1 MRKTWIISLAVSV
14 CVWISPLHLVQSA
27 AQSTLP
33 PEVARHGYADMIVV
47 NGKVVSVD
55 DAGLNMNPGHIYEAM
70 AIKGNR
76 IVALGT
82 SDRIRTLANSNTT
95 VIDVEGQTV
104 IPGIVESHV
113 HIFGDPVLAAQMGL
127 RTPDKGV
134 NVRVKAGRDVEST
147 RLIVENAIRE
157 ALPKVQPGEWVRVG
171 IQANPEERVSRS
183 HVFSWVTLGDF
194 EPRER
199 LDRLATDNPVMVQ
212 VASRATVNSRAWELM
227 QQYFPALDDYYKV
240 TLADAP
246 DSPEKGLIGV
256 EGMVSLQWEVW
267 WRDQPLTLLADMMR
281 RTLQI
286 AAAHG
291 ITTFS
296 SRLTHPKLMDTYTM
310 LNREGQMPI
319 RFAALMEGHRRPR
332 DPDTIRQFY
341 EMTGNLTNVGN
352 DRFWINGVA
361 TELWDSSFPQACL
374 GPDVPAPPEIK
385 RREMCPGPG
394 KLYYDTLKNA
404 IKAGWRLAGIHGV
417 GSHGVRLFI
426 QMAEDA
432 MRESGRP
439 VEDLRQLR
447 LTVEHAE
454 ALGQP
459 PDVMEGLKKYGMI
472 VSVHPPRLFREPDY
486 VRDYGPE
493 VQKFMQPIKSWLDQG
508 VKVVGQMERYRNV
521 GYIWTIPMTRK
532 IIDGK
537 VVLPEEAI
545 DRVTVLKMWTKWAS
559 EYVMKED
566 DLGSLEV
573 GKLGDFVVLDQ
584 DYLTIPIEQIPDI
597 RPQMTVVG
605 GKIEHLEAG
614 FAGNLGLEPAGYQF
628 PDDYEPWGEYVPE
641 Y

>member
-1 MRKTWIISLAVSV
+1 
-14 CVWISPLHLVQSA
+14 
-27 AQSTLP
+27 
-33 PEVARHGYADMIVV
+33 
-47 NGKVVSVD
+47 
-55 DAGLNMNPGHIYEAM
+55 
-70 AIKGNR
+70 
-76 IVALGT
+76 
-82 SDRIRTLANSNTT
+82 
-95 VIDVEGQTV
+95 
-104 IPGIVESHV
+104 
-113 HIFGDPVLAAQMGL
+113 
-127 RTPDKGV
+127 
-134 NVRVKAGRDVEST
+134 
-147 RLIVENAIRE
+147 
-157 ALPKVQPGEWVRVG
+157 
-171 IQANPEERVSRS
+171 
-183 HVFSWVTLGDF
+183 
-194 EPRER
+194 
-199 LDRLATDNPVMVQ
+199 
-212 VASRATVNSRAWELM
+212 
-227 QQYFPALDDYYKV
+227 
-240 TLADAP
+240 
-246 DSPEKGLIGV
+246 
-256 EGMVSLQWEVW
+256 
-267 WRDQPLTLLADMMR
+267 
-281 RTLQI
+281 
-286 AAAHG
+286 
-291 ITTFS
+291 
-296 SRLTHPKLMDTYTM
+296 
-310 LNREGQMPI
+310 
-319 RFAALMEGHRRPR
+319 
-332 DPDTIRQFY
+332 
-341 EMTGNLTNVGN
+341 MTGNLTNVGN

-493 VQKFMQPIKSWLDQG
+493 VQRFMQPIKSWLDQG

-521 GYIWTIPMTRK
+521 GYVWTIPMTRK

-614 FAGNLGLEPAGYQF
+614 FARNLGLEPAGYQF

>member
-1 MRKTWIISLAVSV
+1 MQKTWILSIAAMVSL
-14 CVWISPLHLVQSA
+14 WMSPLMLIPSEAQSA
-27 AQSTLP
+27 LP
-33 PEVARHGYADMIVV
+33 PEVAKHGYADMIVV
-47 NGKVVSVD
+47 NGKLVSVD
-55 DAGLNMNPGHIYEAM
+55 DAGYNGRPGSIFDAM

-82 SDRIRTLANSNTT
+82 NERIRTLADSNTT

-127 RTPDKGV
+127 RIPDKGV
-134 NVRVKAGRDVEST
+134 NVRVKAGRDIEST
-147 RLIVENAIRE
+147 RLIVENAIRA
-157 ALPKVQPGEWVRVG
+157 ALPKVQPGEWVRVD
-171 IQANPEERVSRS
+171 ILANPEERVSRS
-183 HVFSWVTLGDF
+183 HVFSWVTLGNF

-199 LDRLATDNPVMVQ
+199 LDRLAQDNPVMVQ
-212 VASRATVNSRAWELM
+212 VASRATVNTKAWELM
-227 QQYFPALDDYYKV
+227 KEYFPALDDYYKV

-246 DSPEKGLIGV
+246 DAPEKGLIGV

-281 RTLQI
+281 RTLDI

-296 SRLTHPKLMDTYTM
+296 SRLTHPKLMDTYTL

-404 IKAGWRLAGIHGV
+404 MKAGWRLAGIHGV

-439 VEDLRQLR
+439 VEDLRKLR

-454 ALGQP
+454 ALGNQ
-459 PDVMEGLKKYGMI
+459 PDVIAGLKKYGII

-521 GYIWTIPMTRK
+521 GYIWTIPMTRR

-566 DLGSLEV
+566 DLGSLEL
-573 GKLGDFVVLDQ
+573 GKLADFVVLDQ

-614 FAGNLGLEPAGYQF
+614 FARNLGLEPAGYQF